1 MINITARPTFEK
13 LGSAFKDIK
22 LGMAI
27 QKGIETLA
35 YATERYSKIIAPKD
49 TGTMAR
55 SIDVRTGRLKA
66 QIGPRSVDYAIYV
79 HEGTYKM
86 GARPFMEWGY
96 TGAVGATRE
105 EELIADEVMRYIDK
119 ELKII

>member
-66 QIGPRSVDYAIYV
+66 EIGPHVDYAIYV
-79 HEGTYKM
+79 HEGTHKM

-96 TGAVGATRE
+96 TSAVGATGE